1 MKKTSLTFW
10 MVVLLGLAV
19 AGCSSPAKT
28 TTAGPGQSQPT
39 VATQSVTVT
48 PDQEQPPAKAP
59 AQSAVRVPPKTGTA
73 QGWPAQVQ
81 TAPPAPGQN
90 SSQEQSTAV
99 PAPAPLTI
107 TTKQVQQNS
116 ETIQVDL
123 SIPVIDGLQDSKL
136 QQQLNNRFEQDAST
150 FETDIETQAGEDIKE
165 AAKSGYPFR
174 QYNATTAYKVAYNQN
189 GLLSITVDYYQFT
202 GGAHGAT
209 ERRPY
214 NYDLEMGKELSLQDL
229 FKAGVNYKEI
239 LNREIAAQ
247 IKANPEGGYLTQPE
261 MGFETIDDNQPFY
274 LTDGGLVVYFAQ
286 YEIAPYVA
294 GIPEFKIPFSLLKDS
309 VEPRFTGQ

>member
-1 MKKTSLTFW
+1 MKKTSLTLW

-39 VATQSVTVT
+39 IATQSVTVT

-59 AQSAVRVPPKTGTA
+59 AQSAVRVPSKAGTA

-214 NYDLEMGKELSLQDL
+214 NYDLETGTELSLQDL

-247 IKANPEGGYLTQPE
+247 IKANPEGGYFTQPE
-261 MGFETIDDNQPFY
+261 MGFETIGDNQPFY

>member
-59 AQSAVRVPPKTGTA
+59 A
-73 QGWPAQVQ
+73 
-81 TAPPAPGQN
+81 
-90 SSQEQSTAV
+90 QSTAV

-214 NYDLEMGKELSLQDL
+214 NYDLETGKELSLQDL